1 MDNCEE
7 ASCDRGG
14 SIGPEGSALMT
25 GVFRHEVSS
34 ERSLPRFSGV
44 IAFGETLVSPDVILA
59 VGCGAQAQ
67 RRASGGC
74 LGTERR

>member
-14 SIGPEGSALMT
+14 SIGWRGLCPLLVRS
-25 GVFRHEVSS
+25 VDVSS
-34 ERSLPRFSGV
+34 ESLAALDGV
-44 IAFGETLVSPDVILA
+44 APLVKLRLYPDVILA

-67 RRASGGC
+67 MKGIWWMPWH
-74 LGTERR
+74 